1 MSTRNSALSLLL
13 SQALQFKCPV
23 RVLPP
28 AGETG
33 LRQTLFYHT
42 GIFMGWTFFS
52 PREKLQ
58 SLQSGVGIQ
67 HTDTKVFWT
76 WHSLTFGQ
84 GNINIEDCPLS
95 IVKSKP
101 SIILRIFIYLRGP
114 SGQLRL
120 KCSSDTSG
128 VQLTGHFIDTA
139 PSPPSQ
145 QENLVKFKYFPNSI
159 VQKRL
164 DIMENNKTTRE
175 LENWELALRSL
186 PLAPCRMDWML

>member
-1 MSTRNSALSLLL
+1 
-13 SQALQFKCPV
+13 
-23 RVLPP
+23 
-28 AGETG
+28 
-33 LRQTLFYHT
+33 
-42 GIFMGWTFFS
+42 MGWTFFS

-101 SIILRIFIYLRGP
+101 SIIVRIFIYLRGP

-164 DIMENNKTTRE
+164 DIMENNKTTRDLDVGRLSE
-175 LENWELALRSL
+175 AFLWHHAEWIECSRLNLNKFLPPLTRTGGKFLIFVISL
-186 PLAPCRMDWML
+186 LLLTRPQVVQ